1 MNHIEQLINELPPD
15 LQEEA
20 LDFIKFLL
28 AKWQKK
34 PKKKPEF
41 LWAGALKDL
50 REQYTSVELQHEISK
65 FRIKEK

>member
-1 MNHIEQLINELPPD
+1 MNQIEQMIHELPPD

-28 AKWQKK
+28 NKWQNKT
-34 PKKKPEF
+34 KKKPEF
-41 LWAGALKDL
+41 QWAGALKDL

-65 FRIKEK
+65 LRING